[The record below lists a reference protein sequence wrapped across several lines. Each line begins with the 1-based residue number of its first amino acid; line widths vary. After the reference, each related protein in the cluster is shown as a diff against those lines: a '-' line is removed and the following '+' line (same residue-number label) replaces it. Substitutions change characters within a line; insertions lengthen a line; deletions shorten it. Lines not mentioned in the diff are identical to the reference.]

1 MIAERRRPVPP
12 PHVRPVYDHEASPL
26 VAGIYSE
33 LKAVLQVPWVGMITR
48 AYARYPAFFATLWG
62 GMRELCRSAVYVQA
76 ARELGAKVDADVLAL
91 SPPALTDR
99 LQRLGYL
106 EEDFRNIRRVFEVFS
121 HGNHLYQPLVMSA
134 LVLLE
139 GNRLGSDR
147 RVPIPSAGRHA
158 PRVPR
163 QFVLMEAHHVA
174 GETRALYDDIKATLG
189 LPYINS
195 DYRALARWPS
205 YLALAWSDL
214 KPLVGTDCHRRIA
227 DAYHRR
233 SVEAVLGFP
242 NPGGLTPA
250 AVRDAAARDASVDE
264 VLSVVR
270 LLLYNIPPLLVN
282 MAYLRR
288 QIVADGDA
296 RDPW

>member
-1 MIAERRRPVPP
+1 MPP
-12 PHVRPVYDHEASPL
+12 PRVRPVLDHEASPL
-26 VAGIYSE
+26 IASIYSE
-33 LKAVLQVPWVGMITR
+33 LKTVLQVPWVGMITR
-48 AYARYPAFFATLWG
+48 AYARYPIFFATLWG
-62 GMRELCRSAVYVQA
+62 GMRELCRSEVYVQA
-76 ARELGAKVDADVLAL
+76 TRELGAKVDADVLAL
-91 SPPALTDR
+91 SPPPVTDR
-99 LQRLGYL
+99 LRRLGYL
-106 EEDFRNIRRVFEVFS
+106 EEDFRNIRRVFEVFA

-139 GNRLGSDR
+139 GGGLGGDPR
-147 RVPIPSAGRHA
+147 APIPSAGRHA

-174 GETRALYDDIKATLG
+174 GETRVLYDDIKATLG
-189 LPYINS
+189 LPYVNS

-214 KPLVGTDCHRRIA
+214 KPLVGTERHRRIA

-233 SVEAVLGFP
+233 SVEAVLGLP

-250 AVRDAAARDASVDE
+250 AVRDAAAQDACVDE

-288 QIVADGDA
+288 QIATNGDA
-296 RDPW
+296 RGQW